1 MKSIVTKLKA
11 SHSKF
16 EDVDFGPNE
25 NDEYGA
31 KSSYGESN
39 SLPDPAGSKYPAP
52 QTLKWERPIYADDKF
67 DSNAEKGGSN
77 ENKKDN
83 EEEEEE
89 EEEDEDEFGIHSSAN
104 SEIDVSVPTYSGH
117 FHLHIIIYTSY
128 FKVWCQSGH
137 LFIDDSSSGDVLQVV
152 SIVYILSSGWQLIFS
167 IQHIRASSV
176 IAGF

>member
-16 EDVDFGPNE
+16 EDSDFGPNE

-31 KSSYGESN
+31 KSFYGESN

-67 DSNAEKGGSN
+67 NNDEAK
-77 ENKKDN
+77 

-89 EEEDEDEFGIHSSAN
+89 EDEFGIHSSAN
-104 SEIDVSVPTYSGH
+104 SEIDVSLPTLVMTVTYE
-117 FHLHIIIYTSY
+117 
-128 FKVWCQSGH
+128 
-137 LFIDDSSSGDVLQVV
+137 
-152 SIVYILSSGWQLIFS
+152 
-167 IQHIRASSV
+167 
-176 IAGF
+176 